1 MKYTVRMIA
10 LLVAGVFC
18 LSTLMGCDI
27 GLAEKLPDST
37 EPSHEN
43 SSPYADLSPAQ
54 LYQQLLEGEG
64 YIAVAQLDTKKV
76 QSKGMLRKIL
86 HKDEDRVFVR
96 TEESDGKVTTRK
108 TDYID
113 LGAALRYTQE
123 EGKWVCA
130 DSKGGREGM
139 TDALNELLT
148 ITEKIPTDRLLAD
161 ENYGKPDADGVATL
175 TESALKEIFGD
186 NKSEASYAKTQE
198 DGAYVYTLSAM
209 VVEKGVRYTLTFSV
223 RFVDTTVEM
232 PKVESEEEPKPPV
245 TKPPVTT
252 PPIPPVTLPGEE
264 IDPPV
269 TIPEEVDPPVTNIP
283 EADPVDA
290 KALIDRADELM
301 TQLDSYIIKTD
312 QSMAMDLIGDTVIY
326 TRLHELRAD
335 IAGKRVQEI
344 VSESYLSQQTGIS
357 TESEGVKY
365 YDQDVYMLETDGIKE
380 YAPMEEELL
389 NLLIGELMA
398 TVPTDLSVFQS
409 VTVTEVDGVYM
420 IDLFGL
426 KEDYASDA
434 FISGLLGDMGEGEID
449 CRMIQI
455 FVEINKRTGLYQS
468 VFIDFV
474 LFADLDTVGYTE
486 IYNETLISYTGFNK
500 TVVKKPSTDGYTLV
514 PLESLI
520 G

>member
-1 MKYTVRMIA
+1 MKYTIRMIA
-10 LLVAGVFC
+10 LLLAGVFC
-18 LSTLMGCDI
+18 LSTLTGCDI
-27 GLAEKLPDST
+27 GLAKKLPNST

-43 SSPYADLSPAQ
+43 MSPYADLSPEE
-54 LYQQLLEGEG
+54 LYQELLEGED

-76 QSKGMLRKIL
+76 QSKEMLRKIL
-86 HKDEDRVFVR
+86 HKDEDCLFIR
-96 TEESDGKVTTRK
+96 TEASDGKATTRK
-108 TDYID
+108 TDYAD

-130 DSKGGREGM
+130 DGKGGREGL

-148 ITEKIPTDRLLAD
+148 ISEKIPAAQLLVD
-161 ENYGKPDADGVATL
+161 KNYGKPDENGTAIL
-175 TESALKEIFGD
+175 TESALKTVFGE
-186 NKSEASYAKTQE
+186 NKSEVTYTKAQE

-223 RFVDTTVEM
+223 RFVDTTVDLPEL
-232 PKVESEEEPKPPV
+232 KSEEEPKPPI
-245 TKPPVTT
+245 TNPPEPPVT
-252 PPIPPVTLPGEE
+252 VPGDEV
-264 IDPPV
+264 DPPA

-283 EADPVDA
+283 EADPIDA

-301 TQLDSYIIKTD
+301 AQLDSYIIKTE
-312 QSMAMDLIGDTVIY
+312 QSMVMDLIGDSIIY

-335 IAGKRVQEI
+335 IAGKRVQET

-357 TESEGVKY
+357 TESGGVKY
-365 YDQDVYMLETDGIKE
+365 YDQDIYMLETDGIKE
-380 YAPMEEELL
+380 YAPMDEELL
-389 NLLIGELMA
+389 NLLIGELTA

-409 VTVTEVDGVYM
+409 VTVTEVDDVYM

-474 LFADLDTVGYTE
+474 LFADLDLVGYTE

-520 G
+520 V